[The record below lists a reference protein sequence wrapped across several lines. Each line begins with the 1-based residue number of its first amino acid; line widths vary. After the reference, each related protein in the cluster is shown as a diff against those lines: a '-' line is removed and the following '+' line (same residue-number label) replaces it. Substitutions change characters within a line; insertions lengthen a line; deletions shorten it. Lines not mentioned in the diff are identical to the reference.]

1 MLGDLHDGNG
11 LSDASY
17 PDGVYSNPIFDAVDY
32 DVLTIGT
39 SLRRLILSQLL
50 TSMQAT
56 TNCIFLVLLTRH
68 SPTSAGIGEINM

>member
-39 SLRRLILSQLL
+39 SLRRLILS
-50 TSMQAT
+50 
-56 TNCIFLVLLTRH
+56 
-68 SPTSAGIGEINM
+68 

>member
-17 PDGVYSNPIFDAVDY
+17 PDCAYSNPIFDAVDY

-39 SLRRLILSQLL
+39 SLDRLILSQLL
-50 TSMQAT
+50 TTIQAT
-56 TNCIFLVLLTRH
+56 TSCIFLVFLRDILQLQ
-68 SPTSAGIGEINM
+68 PVLGK